1 MDSLEYGRLLP
12 PWPPPTKTWEG
23 VSGRRYHGFVVF
35 PLQTVPSLFPW
46 FTQIPGDIPD
56 MPGIIAKKNDAGGW
70 DALYIGESGAVRDRL
85 VSHERATEWSGA
97 THIHVRSDWAGEG
110 PLSRLGIEADLQ
122 KKHTPSQFNRWSFDM
137 RHSLLSGRFF
147 RDAGDG

>member
-35 PLQTVPSLFPW
+35 PLQPSHPFFPW
-46 FTQIPGDIPD
+46 FTQIPGDIPN
-56 MPGIIAKKNDAGGW
+56 MPGIYIIAKKDDDGGW
-70 DALYIGESGAVRDRL
+70 DALDIGESETVRDRL
-85 VSHERATEWSGA
+85 VRHDRTPDWSGA
-97 THIHVRSDWAGEG
+97 THIHVRLDRADEG

-122 KKHTPSQFNRWSFDM
+122 RKHTPSQFNRWSFDM
-137 RHSLLSGRFF
+137 RHSLLSG
-147 RDAGDG
+147 

>member
-1 MDSLEYGRLLP
+1 MDSLDYGRLFQN
-12 PWPPPTKTWEG
+12 WFSSWETWEG
-23 VSGRRYHGFVVF
+23 ASGMRYHGFKVF
-35 PLQTVPSLFPW
+35 PLQTVHFLPW
-46 FTQIPGDIPD
+46 FPQIPGDIPD
-56 MPGIIAKKNDAGGW
+56 MPGIYIIAKKNDAGGW

-137 RHSLLSGRFF
+137 RHSLL
-147 RDAGDG
+147 